1 MAGDCTVSI
10 GVLAGLQRDVADFSL
25 VWYDAHGDFNTPETT
40 PSGFIGGM
48 PLAMLCGR
56 GDQTI
61 VTGAGAKI
69 LPEMDIVLTDARD
82 LDPGEADA
90 VAESAV
96 KHLPDVADLLSL
108 DLSDRPLYVHFDCD
122 VLRQSD
128 LSAVSYPADGGPAL
142 ETIEASLDRL
152 ASTNRIAA
160 ISVSMWNPDMDQD
173 NRAENLVVDLVE
185 RLLA

>member
-25 VWYDAHGDFNTPETT
+25 VWYDAHGDVNSPETK

-108 DLSDRPLYVHFDCD
+108 DLSDRPH
-122 VLRQSD
+122 
-128 LSAVSYPADGGPAL
+128 LSAVSYPADGGPSL